1 MSSQAQ
7 PEELVTSANRR
18 FAELR
23 RGRPEEIAAFGAF
36 LREARKPGALSVK
49 SKELMNLAIALAT
62 HCTPC
67 VVRHTKMSLEQ
78 GASREEILETAL
90 VAIGMAGG
98 LAYTQTAYMLE
109 ALEAW
114 GGKPDPGDEKGS
126 AGRAISKLG

>member
-1 MSSQAQ
+1 VSNQAQ
-7 PEELVTSANRR
+7 PEELVRRANRR

-23 RGRPEEIAAFGAF
+23 RSRPEGVAAFGAF
-36 LREARKPGALSVK
+36 LREARRPGALSVK
-49 SKELMNLAIALAT
+49 TKELMNLAIALAT

-78 GASREEILETAL
+78 GATREEILETAL

-98 LAYTQTAYMLE
+98 LAYTQTVYVLE

-114 GGKPDPGDEKGS
+114 AGKRRSGEEKG
-126 AGRAISKLG
+126 